1 MMRTKS
7 CWIFAAVCTTLT
19 LLLSITAVALAA
31 EGPYG
36 GTPAPVPG
44 TVQAENYDTGG
55 QGVGYNVTSVNGTAN
70 SYRSDGV
77 DLEATTDTGGGYDIG
92 WAAAGQWFR
101 YTVNVATAGVY
112 KVTFRVAAISAVTDA
127 FHVSNSSGTNLSG
140 SVNVPATGAWQTWT
154 NVTASVTLPAGQQ
167 TLTINQDNAG
177 WNINYATFASTGGP
191 YGGTPAAIPGTVQA
205 ENYDLGGQGVGYN
218 VTSVNGTA
226 NSYRSDGVDLEVTTD
241 TGGGYDL
248 GWTAGGQWFKYTVN
262 VATAGSY
269 TVTFRVAAP
278 TAVSDALHI
287 SNSAGTNLSGS
298 VGAPATGGY
307 QAWTNV
313 TATVT
318 LPAGQQTLTI
328 NQDNA
333 GWNINYASFAS
344 ASSAGE
350 GPYGGTPAAIPGTV
364 QAENYDTGGQGVGYD
379 VSSTNG
385 SANSYRPDGVDIE
398 ATTDTGGGYDIGWAA
413 AGQWFKY
420 TVNVATAGTYTV
432 GFRVAAP
439 GAVTDALHITNSS
452 GVNLTGSVSIP
463 ATGGYQT
470 WTNVSATVTLPAGE
484 QTLTLDQ
491 DAAGWNINYFSFTA
505 GSGGG
510 TGACSGVSSITVGG
524 TTYTPQWCQ
533 EFNGSAGSPDAT
545 VWNFDLG
552 NNGGWGNG
560 EAEVYCGP
568 PGYSGNPSQCPTTF
582 STSTAPVYIDG
593 NGHLVIQPRDVSGTW
608 ISGRMNTEGKQNF
621 EYGILEASIQLPNT
635 TNQGLWP
642 AFWTLGSN
650 ITTVPWP
657 TCGEADIMENWSPQV
672 DGGAGPAGN
681 NSTIH
686 TAKTGGSGIGER
698 YTFPSGEAADT
709 AFHTYGVVWSPN
721 EMQFFV
727 DNASSPF
734 FTVTPSNLPS
744 GDTWPFNQNIFTIL
758 NVAVGGTLGG
768 SISGLSNPGPMV
780 VDYVRWY
787 TAQ

>member
-1 MMRTKS
+1 MRIKPTL
-7 CWIFAAVCTTLT
+7 IFPPVCAT
-19 LLLSITAVALAA
+19 LLFCMATVAFAA

-36 GTPAPVPG
+36 GTPAPIPG

-55 QGVGYNVTSVNGTAN
+55 QGVGYNVTSINGTAN

-77 DLEATTDTGGGYDIG
+77 DLEVTSDTGAGYDLG
-92 WAAAGQWFR
+92 WTASGQWFR
-101 YTVNVATAGVY
+101 YTANVATAGVY
-112 KVTFRVAAISAVTDA
+112 NVTFRVAAIAAVTDA

-140 SVNVPATGAWQTWT
+140 SVNVPATGGWQTWT
-154 NVTASVTLPAGQQ
+154 NVTATVTLPAGQQ
-167 TLTINQDNAG
+167 VLTINQDNPG
-177 WNINYATFASTGGP
+177 WNLNYVMFGSTGGP

-205 ENYDLGGQGVGYN
+205 ENYDLGGQGVGYS
-218 VTSVNGTA
+218 VTAVNGTA
-226 NSYRSDGVDLEVTTD
+226 NSYRSDGVDLEVTAD

-248 GWTAGGQWFKYTVN
+248 GWTASGQWFKYTVN

-269 TVTFRVAAP
+269 TVTFRVAALDSV
-278 TAVSDALHI
+278 TDALHI
-287 SNSAGTNLSGS
+287 SNSSGANLSGS
-298 VGAPATGGY
+298 VNVPATGGW
-307 QAWTNV
+307 QTWENV

-328 NQDNA
+328 NQDTA
-333 GWNINYASFAS
+333 GWNLNYLTFTS
-344 ASSAGE
+344 ASSGGE

-364 QAENYDTGGQGVGYD
+364 QAENYDTGGQGVGYE
-379 VSSTNG
+379 VSSING
-385 SANSYRPDGVDIE
+385 SANSYRSDGVDLE
-398 ATTDTGGGYDIGWAA
+398 VTTDTGGGYDIGWTAS
-413 AGQWFKY
+413 GQWFRY

-439 GAVTDALHITNSS
+439 TAVNDAFHLSNSS
-452 GVNLTGSVSIP
+452 GADLSGTVSVP

-470 WTNVSATVTLPAGE
+470 WTNVTATVTLPAGE
-484 QTLTLDQ
+484 QTLTLNQ

-510 TGACSGVSSITVGG
+510 TGACSGVSAITVGS

-533 EFNGSAGSPDAT
+533 EFNGGAGSPDTT

-560 EAEVYCGP
+560 EVEVYCGP

-582 STSTAPVYIDG
+582 NTSTAPVYIDG
-593 NGHLVIQPRDVSGTW
+593 NGHLVIQPRNVGGTW

-621 EYGILEASIQLPNT
+621 TYGILEASIQLPNT

-686 TAKTGGSGIGER
+686 TAKTGGDGIGER
-698 YTFPSGEAADT
+698 YTFPGGEAGDT
-709 AFHTYGVVWSPN
+709 AFHTYGIIWTQN

-727 DNASSPF
+727 DNASTPF
-734 FTVTPSNLPS
+734 FTVTPSSLPS
-744 GDTWPFNQNIFTIL
+744 GDTWPFNQDIFTIL

-768 SISGLSNPGPMV
+768 SISGLSNPQPMT